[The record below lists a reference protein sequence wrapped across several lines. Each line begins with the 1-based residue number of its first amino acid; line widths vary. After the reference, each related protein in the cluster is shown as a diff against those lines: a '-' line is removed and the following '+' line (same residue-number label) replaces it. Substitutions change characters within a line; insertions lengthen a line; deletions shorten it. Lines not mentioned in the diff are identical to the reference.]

1 MMKHMNIYI
10 NERSNS
16 LEHDLNSYGPIK
28 YLVSKHTHTHT
39 HTHTHKC
46 WKNRDMNKISN
57 VKLGFPGGSVVKNL
71 PANAGDTR
79 DADLIP
85 TSGR

>member
-39 HTHTHKC
+39 HTHTQVLEEQ
-46 WKNRDMNKISN
+46 RYE
-57 VKLGFPGGSVVKNL
+57 
-71 PANAGDTR
+71 
-79 DADLIP
+79 
-85 TSGR
+85 

>member
-16 LEHDLNSYGPIK
+16 LKHDLNSYGPIK

-39 HTHTHKC
+39 YT
-46 WKNRDMNKISN
+46 S
-57 VKLGFPGGSVVKNL
+57 
-71 PANAGDTR
+71 AGRTE
-79 DADLIP
+79 I
-85 TSGR
+85 

>member
-1 MMKHMNIYI
+1 MMNHMNIYI
-10 NERSNS
+10 HERSDS
-16 LEHDLNSYGPIK
+16 LKHDLNSYGPIK
-28 YLVSKHTHTHT
+28 YLVSKHTHI
-39 HTHTHKC
+39 HKC
-46 WKNRDMNKISN
+46 WKNRYINKISN

-79 DADLIP
+79 DAYLIP